1 MQDPYLGMRDLRV
14 FNSAADF
21 DDDDVHGWG
30 LKKKK
35 IKKMTKIFSERV
47 FASHLGITRQMK

>member
-1 MQDPYLGMRDLRV
+1 MQDPYLGLRDLRV

-35 IKKMTKIFSERV
+35 IKKMTKIFSEGV
-47 FASHLGITRQMK
+47 LLPIWESHSR

>member
-1 MQDPYLGMRDLRV
+1 MRDVRV

-30 LKKKK
+30 LKKK
-35 IKKMTKIFSERV
+35 IKKMTKIFSEGV
-47 FASHLGITRQMK
+47 LLPIWESHSR